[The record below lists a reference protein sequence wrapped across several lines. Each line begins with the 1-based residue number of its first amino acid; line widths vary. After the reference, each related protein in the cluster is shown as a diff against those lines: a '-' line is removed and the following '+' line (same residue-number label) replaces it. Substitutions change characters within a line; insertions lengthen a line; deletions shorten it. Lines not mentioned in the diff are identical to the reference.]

1 VDALAHALVGAQA
14 GAWRRAGQLSLR
26 ERLLLGAAAA
36 VFPDIDFVGFTVDPL
51 RFLADWHQGPT
62 HSLLMQPL
70 WAALLAAT
78 YCALIRKRAVFA
90 EAAAIAAFGIATH
103 LLLDALTAYGTQLL
117 WPLSAQR
124 FAPGSVFVIDPWFIA
139 IAAAALLLALAA
151 RRRAAIAVLA
161 LLASYLA
168 ALLLLQQR
176 ALALARAAQP
186 AAERIAALAQPYSP
200 FNWKLIAV
208 HGDMYRIAH
217 VNLIGHAPLVPRVFG
232 RWHALA
238 AAYEAPSHLSWQARP
253 RWGGD
258 AATTTLA
265 RQLWARDDFA
275 AFRRFAVFPAG
286 RAGKDCIWFSD
297 LRYDLLALPDTFRYG
312 YCRAPDG
319 AWQLHRL
326 RYFSDDARVRL
337 D

>member
-1 VDALAHALVGAQA
+1 VDALAHALVGAQT

-26 ERLLLGAAAA
+26 ERMLLGAAAA
-36 VFPDIDFVGFTVDPL
+36 VFPDIDFVGFTIHPL
-51 RFLADWHQGPT
+51 RYLADWHQGPT
-62 HSLLMQPL
+62 HSLLLLPL
-70 WAALLAAT
+70 WAALLAAA
-78 YCALIRKRAVFA
+78 YCALTRKRAVFA
-90 EAAAIAAFGIATH
+90 EAAAIAAFGLATH

-117 WPLSAQR
+117 WPLSTQR
-124 FAPGSVFVIDPWFIA
+124 FALGSVFVIDPWFILL
-139 IAAAALLLALAA
+139 AAAALLFALAG
-151 RRRAAIAVLA
+151 RRRAAFATLVLTG
-161 LLASYLA
+161 LYLA
-168 ALLLLQQR
+168 ALATLQQR

-186 AAERIAALAQPYSP
+186 GAERIAALAQPYSP

-208 HGDMYRIAH
+208 RGDQYHVAH
-217 VNLIGHAPLVPRVFG
+217 VNLIGHAPLVPHVFG

-238 AAYEAPSHLSWQARP
+238 AAYDAPARP
-253 RWGGD
+253 RWQVRARWGD
-258 AATTTLA
+258 DALLA
-265 RQLWARDDFA
+265 QQLWARDDFA

-297 LRYDLLALPDTFRYG
+297 LRYDLPALPDTFRYG

-319 AWQLHRL
+319 AWRLHRL